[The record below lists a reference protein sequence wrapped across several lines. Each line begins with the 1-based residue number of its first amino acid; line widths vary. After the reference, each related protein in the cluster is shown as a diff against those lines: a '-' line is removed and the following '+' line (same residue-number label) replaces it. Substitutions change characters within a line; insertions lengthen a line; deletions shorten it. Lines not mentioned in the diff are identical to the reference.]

1 MATRIQE
8 KTTVETID
16 GIVIEVQPLKIIYL
30 REFMEEFQLVKTAQD
45 DNEATGFLV
54 GCARVAMKQFYPDID
69 TNDKV
74 EDNFDMHNLRVIL
87 DYAAGIKMNLE
98 EENLQEQASSGD
110 NISWETLDLAKLESE
125 VFLLGIWKDFD
136 ELERSISMFEL
147 NALLDSKRE
156 KDYSDKKF
164 TAALKGIDL
173 DEQTGRSEEDPW
185 EAMKAR
191 VFGGTD
197 NPNDILAYQGP
208 NAAKAGFGIGMGLD
222 YEKVGN

>member
-16 GIVIEVQPLKIIYL
+16 GILIEVQPLKIKYL

-54 GCARVAMKQFYPDID
+54 GCARVAMKQFYPEFD
-69 TNDKV
+69 TDEKI
-74 EDNFDMHNLRVIL
+74 EDNFDMHNLKIIL
-87 DYAAGIKMNLE
+87 DYSAGIKMDLE
-98 EENLQEQASSGD
+98 EENLQEQATSGE
-110 NISWETLDLAKLESE
+110 NMTWETLDLAKLEAE
-125 VFLLGIWKDFD
+125 VFLLGIWKDFE
-136 ELERSISMFEL
+136 ELERCISMFEL
-147 NALLDSKRE
+147 NALLESKRE

-173 DEQTGRSEEDPW
+173 DEQTGQKEDDPW

-191 VFGGTD
+191 VFGGTSD
-197 NPNDILAYQGP
+197 PNDILAYQGV
-208 NAAKAGFGIGMGLD
+208 NANKAGFGIGMGLD
-222 YEKVGN
+222 YEKVGS

>member
-16 GIVIEVQPLKIIYL
+16 GILIEVQPLKIKYL

-54 GCARVAMKQFYPDID
+54 GCARVAMKQFYPEFD
-69 TNDKV
+69 TDEKI
-74 EDNFDMHNLRVIL
+74 EDNFDMHNLKIIL
-87 DYAAGIKMNLE
+87 DYSAGIKMDLE
-98 EENLQEQASSGD
+98 EENLQEQATSGE
-110 NISWETLDLAKLESE
+110 NMTWETLDLAKLEAE
-125 VFLLGIWKDFD
+125 VFLLGIWKDFE
-136 ELERSISMFEL
+136 ELERCISMFEL
-147 NALLDSKRE
+147 NALLESKRE

-173 DEQTGRSEEDPW
+173 DEQTGQKEDDPW

-191 VFGGTD
+191 VFGGTGD
-197 NPNDILAYQGP
+197 PNDILAYQGV
-208 NAAKAGFGIGMGLD
+208 NANKAGFGIGMGLD
-222 YEKVGN
+222 YEKVGS